1 MITEQDLQA
10 AIAEC
15 QGKRN
20 PDASTCI
27 KLAAFYTIKKEL
39 FPSSDQQQRYP
50 EPSYSFAPAP
60 DKTDDTYVVIDSD
73 TEFAQTVDGKRQ
85 EEVWPVIDELM
96 TIIKTLH
103 PRLYAAVL
111 SKF

>member
-1 MITEQDLQA
+1 
-10 AIAEC
+10 
-15 QGKRN
+15 
-20 PDASTCI
+20 
-27 KLAAFYTIKKEL
+27 
-39 FPSSDQQQRYP
+39 
-50 EPSYSFAPAP
+50 
-60 DKTDDTYVVIDSD
+60 VIDSD